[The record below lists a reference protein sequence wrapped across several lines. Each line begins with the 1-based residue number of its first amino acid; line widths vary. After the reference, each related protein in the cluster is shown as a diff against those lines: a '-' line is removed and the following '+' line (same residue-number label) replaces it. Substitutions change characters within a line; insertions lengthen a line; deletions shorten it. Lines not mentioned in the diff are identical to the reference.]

1 MKVEPSQ
8 YGFSASFLPRPPIS
22 NVVDATN
29 YVMLDTGNPLHAFD
43 TTELRQNK
51 LSVIRTEKPIALT
64 TLDEQERLV
73 PADTLLIADG
83 EGPWRSR
90 GDGVR
95 QFSDFRLDIFYYA

>member
-1 MKVEPSQ
+1 MKVSHPQ
-8 YGFSASFLPRPPIS
+8 YGFSASLAAGIRPIS

-51 LSVIRTEKPIALT
+51 LSVIGTEKPIALT

-83 EGPWRSR
+83 EVAVAW